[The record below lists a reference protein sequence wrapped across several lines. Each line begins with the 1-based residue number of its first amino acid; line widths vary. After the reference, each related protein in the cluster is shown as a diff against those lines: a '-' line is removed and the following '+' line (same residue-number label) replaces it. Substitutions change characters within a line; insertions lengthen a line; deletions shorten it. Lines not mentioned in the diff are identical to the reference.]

1 MASKTINPT
10 RMELTRLKGRLRTAV
25 RGHRL
30 LKDKRDE
37 LMRQFFLI
45 VRENKELRA
54 KVEKGIEEANRAM
67 TVASSVMSPEMLQQ
81 ALLYPKQSATLD
93 MTFQNIMSVSVP
105 VYAFHTKS
113 EDAASIYPYGFAQ
126 TSGELDDALGALA
139 SVFQDMLELAQAE
152 KKTQLLAS
160 EIEKTRRRVNALE
173 YVMIPEMEK
182 NIKYI
187 SMKLE
192 ENDRATK
199 VRLMKVKDMVL
210 KDAHEFEAYTSK
222 NRPSHARM
230 AGAVL
235 FVQHLKRLLLLS
247 APEFTE
253 NRRSENKDGSR
264 QTGWGQRLMQDER
277 GENQGCNGIE
287 ITHERDRLRRQ
298 ANHRAEIHRIRN
310 RRMRQRHQKHQSGG
324 ERRQMQ
330 VGKSACQCQIR
341 HHDQSRRAKL
351 HDGFVVC
358 VHPGECFPVHGG
370 DRSVQNCRADGKC
383 NTGQCPVRQRTA
395 VQDT

>member
-54 KVEKGIEEANRAM
+54 KVEQGIAEANRAM

-105 VYAFHTKS
+105 VYEFHTKN

-139 SVFQDMLELAQAE
+139 SVFQDMLALAQAE
-152 KKTQLLAS
+152 KKTQLLAPEIEKTS
-160 EIEKTRRRVNALE
+160 QLLAEEIEKTRRRVNALE

-210 KDAHEFEAYTSK
+210 KDAHEFE
-222 NRPSHARM
+222 
-230 AGAVL
+230 
-235 FVQHLKRLLLLS
+235 
-247 APEFTE
+247 
-253 NRRSENKDGSR
+253 D
-264 QTGWGQRLMQDER
+264 
-277 GENQGCNGIE
+277 
-287 ITHERDRLRRQ
+287 
-298 ANHRAEIHRIRN
+298 
-310 RRMRQRHQKHQSGG
+310 
-324 ERRQMQ
+324 
-330 VGKSACQCQIR
+330 
-341 HHDQSRRAKL
+341 
-351 HDGFVVC
+351 
-358 VHPGECFPVHGG
+358 
-370 DRSVQNCRADGKC
+370 
-383 NTGQCPVRQRTA
+383 
-395 VQDT
+395 

>member
-45 VRENKELRA
+45 VRENKALRA
-54 KVEKGIEEANRAM
+54 KVEAGIEEANRAM

-93 MTFQNIMSVSVP
+93 IMSVSVP
-105 VYAFHTKS
+105 IYEFHTKS

-210 KDAHEFEAYTSK
+210 KDAHNFE
-222 NRPSHARM
+222 
-230 AGAVL
+230 
-235 FVQHLKRLLLLS
+235 
-247 APEFTE
+247 E
-253 NRRSENKDGSR
+253 
-264 QTGWGQRLMQDER
+264 
-277 GENQGCNGIE
+277 
-287 ITHERDRLRRQ
+287 
-298 ANHRAEIHRIRN
+298 
-310 RRMRQRHQKHQSGG
+310 
-324 ERRQMQ
+324 
-330 VGKSACQCQIR
+330 
-341 HHDQSRRAKL
+341 
-351 HDGFVVC
+351 
-358 VHPGECFPVHGG
+358 
-370 DRSVQNCRADGKC
+370 
-383 NTGQCPVRQRTA
+383 
-395 VQDT
+395 